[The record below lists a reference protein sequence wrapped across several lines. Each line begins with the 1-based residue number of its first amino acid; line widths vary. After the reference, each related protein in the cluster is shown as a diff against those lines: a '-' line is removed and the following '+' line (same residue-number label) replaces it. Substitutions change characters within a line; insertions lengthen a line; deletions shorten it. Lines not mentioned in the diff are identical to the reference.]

1 MVSNSIE
8 CVTVVC
14 QQGITLIT
22 TSNVNAKV
30 RESAIALTQGPAP
43 KKQASRLVKL
53 LVLVGKL
60 DRCPV
65 ATHPPYCNLCLVFI
79 HDELKEHGNVIMLS
93 KASSVEP
100 SCINTWKM

>member
-1 MVSNSIE
+1 MVSRSVD

-22 TSNVNAKV
+22 TSNVSAKV
-30 RESAIALTQGPAP
+30 KESDTALTQGLAP
-43 KKQASRLVKL
+43 KKQASGLVKL

-60 DRCPV
+60 DRCPI
-65 ATHPPYCNLCLVFI
+65 ATHPPCCNLCLIFI

-100 SCINTWKM
+100 

>member
-1 MVSNSIE
+1 MVSKSIE

-22 TSNVNAKV
+22 TRNVSAKV
-30 RESAIALTQGPAP
+30 RESAIALTQRLAP
-43 KKQASRLVKL
+43 KKQASGLVKI

-60 DRCPV
+60 DRCHV
-65 ATHPPYCNLCLVFI
+65 ATQPPCCNLRIIFI
-79 HDELKEHGNVIMLS
+79 HDDLKQHGNVIMPS

-100 SCINTWKM
+100 

>member
-1 MVSNSIE
+1 MVSKSIG

-22 TSNVNAKV
+22 TRNVSAKV
-30 RESAIALTQGPAP
+30 RESVIALTQRPTP
-43 KKQASRLVKL
+43 KKQASGLVKL

-65 ATHPPYCNLCLVFI
+65 ATHPPCCNLCLIFI

-100 SCINTWKM
+100 

>member
-1 MVSNSIE
+1 MVSKSVE

-22 TSNVNAKV
+22 TSNVSAKV

-43 KKQASRLVKL
+43 KKQASKLVKL
-53 LVLVGKL
+53 YVLVGKL

-65 ATHPPYCNLCLVFI
+65 ATC
-79 HDELKEHGNVIMLS
+79 
-93 KASSVEP
+93 A
-100 SCINTWKM
+100 